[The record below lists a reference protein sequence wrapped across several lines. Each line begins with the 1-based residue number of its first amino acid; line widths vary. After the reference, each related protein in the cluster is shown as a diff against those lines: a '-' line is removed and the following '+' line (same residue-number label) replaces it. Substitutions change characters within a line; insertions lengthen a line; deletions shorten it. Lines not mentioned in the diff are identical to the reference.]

1 MYEMDSKFWEVTID
15 DCTVTTRWG
24 KQGSNGQTKVEDFS
38 DSTKAQKAADKL
50 IKQKTGK
57 GYELQ

>member
-1 MYEMDSKFWEVTID
+1 MYEMDSKFWEVTVD
-15 DCTVTTRWG
+15 DTTVTTRWG
-24 KQGSNGQTKVEDFS
+24 KIGANGQTKVEDFD